1 MASNSTDD
9 MFTKKRKAE
18 ERKLIEEIRY
28 KRSCIRLPSMF
39 PAEEEIQTKI
49 RRRNVLQV
57 SLRAGS
63 PSEERRK
70 SKDWQED
77 PTSGNQ
83 DPVRQRNVGE
93 EEVEEDLLDLYD
105 EYERRE
111 QKDASERASTYTN
124 ESI

>member
-49 RRRNVLQV
+49 RNFLKVIVMLTRSNNLSDMFTKTRDKNPQHFSKVDATFYKCRLEQV
-57 SLRAGS
+57 HQAKKGENPKTGKRTLLR
-63 PSEERRK
+63 EIK
-70 SKDWQED
+70 I
-77 PTSGNQ
+77 
-83 DPVRQRNVGE
+83 
-93 EEVEEDLLDLYD
+93 L
-105 EYERRE
+105 
-111 QKDASERASTYTN
+111 
-124 ESI
+124 